1 MQKTKSNAKIQNKS
15 KKSKPNKNRN
25 TVLSRGGNQR
35 NTSTAASYEVALTN
49 PTKFEI
55 TGKGLMHTEFGSG
68 LRCVGRQLMFPIVT
82 TATDSSV
89 FSATGKASI
98 STGSFFLATP
108 YFFNDRLASLASLYQ
123 RYAFRSMKFKYIT
136 RVGTT
141 QVGAMALA
149 YSSDPGL
156 FNASTETSPT
166 YSNIQDIEPCKVFP
180 FRKEVEEL
188 SMSYSG
194 DKTWYVLYDN
204 NGSATTEQLRQ
215 NVQGALFG
223 FADVPDIGIVNMG
236 ELYVEYV
243 VDFYVPTL
251 LETGIGLFINREIK
265 TDFAEL
271 KRKYKLLSK
280 EDQEKASKV
289 ICKLIQTV
297 L

>member
-15 KKSKPNKNRN
+15 KKSKSNKNRN

-55 TGKGLMHTEFGSG
+55 TGKGLTHTEYGSG

-82 TATDSSV
+82 TVTDSSV
-89 FSATGKASI
+89 FSTTGKATVATPSL
-98 STGSFFLATP
+98 FLATP

-123 RYAFRSMKFKYIT
+123 RYAFRSMKFKYVT

-149 YSSDPGL
+149 YSTDSGL
-156 FNASTETSPT
+156 FNASTATSPS
-166 YSNIQDIEPCKVFP
+166 YSGIQDIEPCKVFP
-180 FRKEVEEL
+180 FRKEVEDL

-194 DKTWYVLYDN
+194 DKTWYTLYDSN
-204 NGSATTEQLRQ
+204 ASATTEQLRQ
-215 NVQGALFG
+215 NVQGALIG
-223 FADVPDIGIVNMG
+223 FADVSSIGAVNMG

-251 LETGIGLFINREIK
+251 VETNIGLFINREIK
-265 TDFAEL
+265 ADFAEL
-271 KRKYKLLSK
+271 KRKYNLLSK
-280 EDQEKASKV
+280 EEQEKASKV

>member
-15 KKSKPNKNRN
+15 KKSKANKNRN

-55 TGKGLMHTEFGSG
+55 TGKGLTHTEYGSG

-82 TATDSSV
+82 TATDSTV
-89 FSATGKASI
+89 FSSTGKATVSSGSI
-98 STGSFFLATP
+98 FFATP

-149 YSSDPGL
+149 YASDSGIV
-156 FNASTETSPT
+156 NASTSSATN
-166 YSNIQDIEPCKVFP
+166 YSNIQDIEPCKIFP
-180 FRKEVEEL
+180 FRKEMEEL
-188 SMSYSG
+188 TMSYSG
-194 DKTWYVLYDN
+194 DKTWYVLYDSN
-204 NGSATTEQLRQ
+204 SSATTEQLRQ
-215 NVQGALFG
+215 NVQGALLG
-223 FADVPDIGIVNMG
+223 YSDVSSIGVVNMG

-243 VDFYVPTL
+243 VDLYVPTL
-251 LETGIGLFINREIK
+251 VETNIGLFINREIK
-265 TDFAEL
+265 ADFAEL
-271 KRKYKLLSK
+271 KRKFSLLSK
-280 EDQEKASKV
+280 EEQEKASKV